1 MKDNE
6 EFGCGGRR
14 PFVTKLGTVVGER
27 GTVGHG
33 RGDWEDGFQTYVD
46 VRLKMELL
54 Y

>member
-6 EFGCGGRR
+6 EFGCGGCCTL
-14 PFVTKLGTVVGER
+14 VLKLGTVEGEW

-33 RGDWEDGFQTYVD
+33 RGNWECGFQTYVD

>member
-6 EFGCGGRR
+6 EFGCGGCC
-14 PFVTKLGTVVGER
+14 PLVSKLGTVVGER
-27 GTVGHG
+27 GTVEHG